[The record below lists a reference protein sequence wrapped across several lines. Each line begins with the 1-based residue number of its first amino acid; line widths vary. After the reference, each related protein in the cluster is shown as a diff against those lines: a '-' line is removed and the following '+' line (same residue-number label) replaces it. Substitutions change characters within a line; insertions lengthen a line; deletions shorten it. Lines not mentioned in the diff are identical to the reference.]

1 MPACH
6 LPAIGFAYRARR
18 AGSQKVFSIFQM
30 LRMGMA
36 YLRSK
41 RELRHERAGVQAEIR
56 EICWVGRKRKEKKE
70 MTEFSEAGILFC
82 IH

>member
-1 MPACH
+1 
-6 LPAIGFAYRARR
+6 
-18 AGSQKVFSIFQM
+18 M